1 MTAGPD
7 RTGASVYK
15 TASHYPN
22 HIIYNFSTNALSL
35 LVLADVYK
43 YVKVSR
49 KRTKQKKHT
58 T

>member
-22 HIIYNFSTNALSL
+22 HIIYNFSTNAFSL
-35 LVLADVYK
+35 LALADVYK
-43 YVKVSR
+43 HVKVAR
-49 KRTKQKKHT
+49 
-58 T
+58 